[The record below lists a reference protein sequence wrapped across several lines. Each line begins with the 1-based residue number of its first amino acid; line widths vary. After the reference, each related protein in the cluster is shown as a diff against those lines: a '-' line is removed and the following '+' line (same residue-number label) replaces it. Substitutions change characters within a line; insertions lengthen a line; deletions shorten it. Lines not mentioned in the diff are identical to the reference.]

1 MLAFIVRIFL
11 NAALLYIVA
20 ALIPG
25 ITFPA
30 PSELSAWTA
39 LWVYARVGVAI
50 ALVNALVTPLLKL
63 LFFPLIL
70 ITFGLASGL
79 LNIFTLWLLAFLL
92 PSFEVS
98 SFMGLIY
105 GTIVFSI
112 GNMLIDWLT
121 P

>member
-1 MLAFIVRIFL
+1 MLAFVLRIFL

-20 ALIPG
+20 ALIPD
-25 ITFPA
+25 ISFPA
-30 PSELSAWTA
+30 PNELAPRSA
-39 LWVYARVGVAI
+39 LWVYARAGIAI

-79 LNIFTLWLLAFLL
+79 LNIIALWLLAILL
-92 PSFEVS
+92 PMFDIS

-105 GTIVFSI
+105 GTIVFGI
-112 GNMLIDWLT
+112 GNMLIDWVT
-121 P
+121 R